1 MKGDKMETLER
12 LEKREI
18 KELISK
24 GWITHDS
31 MWFVHCLQE
40 FGIEKTNKVNRA
52 AVRSMSAIEV
62 GRLKKALGVTKDTF
76 DTFDELMAFI
86 TESMDIVLADFM
98 KVKFNSPSKN
108 ILHWEMEKDKC
119 FAYKGMCKLGIADQ
133 YECGVLHRIECW
145 LDTLNIP
152 YTMTPKVKKCLMHS
166 KGECTGD
173 FIIDLP

>member
-1 MKGDKMETLER
+1 MEALET

-18 KELISK
+18 RELISK
-24 GWITHDS
+24 GWITHDA

-76 DTFDELMAFI
+76 DTFDEFMEFLKAA
-86 TESMDIVLADFM
+86 MDIVLADFM
-98 KVKFNSPSKN
+98 QVKFSAPSKN
-108 ILHWEMEKDKC
+108 IFHWEMAKGAC
-119 FAYKGMCKLGIADQ
+119 FAYKGMCMLGVPDK

-152 YTMTPKVKKCLMHS
+152 YTMKPQVKNCLMHS
-166 KGECTGD
+166 KGECSGD
-173 FIIDLP
+173 FILNLP

>member
-1 MKGDKMETLER
+1 MEALET

-24 GWITHDS
+24 GWITHDA

-40 FGIEKTNKVNRA
+40 FGIEKTNKINRA
-52 AVRSMSAIEV
+52 AVKSMSTIEV

-98 KVKFNSPSKN
+98 KVKFNAPSKN
-108 ILHWEMEKDKC
+108 ILHWEMEKDNC
-119 FAYKGMCKLGIADQ
+119 FAYKGMCKLGVSDK

-152 YTMTPKVKKCLMHS
+152 YTMTPQVKKCLMHS
-166 KGECTGD
+166 KGECAGD